1 MFGFHVFI
9 YFGVCFS
16 GEPTVLMKTGFVAKT
31 LIQQFSRLS
40 VEVEL
45 EAAGSA
51 VQLKGVTSFIS
62 LTLYDF
68 IFWRFYYVE

>member
-1 MFGFHVFI
+1 
-9 YFGVCFS
+9 
-16 GEPTVLMKTGFVAKT
+16 MKTGFVAKT

-40 VEVEL
+40 VKVEL
-45 EAAGSA
+45 AAGSA
-51 VQLKGVTSFIS
+51 VELKGVTSSIS

>member
-40 VEVEL
+40 VEL